1 MKLSLRAKLI
11 ISTLGVVFFIL
22 VIVSVI
28 NYRSSVSTINSLY
41 NALQEKMLISSFS
54 VVEDTIEGTKQS
66 LEYLAQELG
75 ALDLD
80 SAQNI
85 RQARALL
92 NSIAQA
98 HKYKNIFVGYE
109 NGDFVIVSQDESIS
123 AKKGSFDTLEDMK
136 NQQWYKNALNQ
147 KGFVVLN
154 PYIPRDG
161 NINLARKF
169 SLDKNGK
176 SLAVV
181 AMPITKNNQIIGV
194 VGLNFSYE
202 GMQEHFGIFKL
213 EQLPSLSIFIADSQ
227 YAIFSHNDHKVVLAA
242 PGEQPVEQVL
252 EEEAGK
258 NNKDSGII
266 HYIHNATQKVA
277 RFKKLESGWIV
288 LVSASTSDF
297 TDAIQK
303 EFIASMLI
311 ALALLAL
318 GSVMLY
324 FLISYFLKPINL
336 IRQGLDKFFAY
347 INYESKQA
355 NLLEVKSGDEFEY
368 MAQALNENIKRT
380 QESLQKDTA
389 LVAQTLEIVQKANN
403 GIVQDTI
410 TLNSHNPQ
418 LMELRNGLNRF
429 IETIKTR
436 IGSDLNEL
444 KKVLDSYAEL
454 DFCIDVKNANG
465 HVEVVTQ
472 TLGEEIRTML
482 HSNAR
487 FANMLDEQS
496 KQLESAVANLTKS
509 SHSQASSLEQTASA
523 IEEINSS
530 MQNVN
535 EQTNE
540 ASRQAEDI
548 TNIVNIIKDIA
559 DQTNLLALNAAIE
572 AARAGEHG
580 RGFAVVAD
588 EVRKLAERTQK
599 SLSEIEANVNMLVQ
613 SISEMTDSIQEQT
626 DGITQI
632 NESIVQL
639 ENIANENVEVANATN
654 EIMLKVNNIAKDI
667 LEDVH
672 KKKF

>member
-1 MKLSLRAKLI
+1 M
-11 ISTLGVVFFIL
+11 
-22 VIVSVI
+22 
-28 NYRSSVSTINSLY
+28 
-41 NALQEKMLISSFS
+41 
-54 VVEDTIEGTKQS
+54 
-66 LEYLAQELG
+66 
-75 ALDLD
+75 
-80 SAQNI
+80 
-85 RQARALL
+85 
-92 NSIAQA
+92 
-98 HKYKNIFVGYE
+98 GYE
-109 NGDFVIVSQDESIS
+109 NGDFVIVSKDKNSS
-123 AKKGSFDTLEDMK
+123 AKKTSLDALEDMK
-136 NQQWYKNALNQ
+136 NQQWYKSALKQ
-147 KGFVVLN
+147 KGFIVLD
-154 PYIPRDG
+154 PYIPRGG
-161 NINLARKF
+161 NIDPTRKL
-169 SLDKNGK
+169 SLDENGK

-181 AMPITKNNQIIGV
+181 AMPIIKNNQTIGV
-194 VGLNFSYE
+194 VGINFSYE
-202 GMQEHFGIFKL
+202 DLQEHFEIFELK
-213 EQLPSLSIFIADSQ
+213 QLPSLSIFIADSQ
-227 YAIFSHNDHKVVLAA
+227 YAIFLHDDYKVVLAT
-242 PGEQPVEQVL
+242 PGEQPVEQAL
-252 EEEAGK
+252 EEAGK
-258 NNKDSGII
+258 NKDSGII
-266 HYIHNATQKVA
+266 HYMHDKIEKVA
-277 RFKKLESGWIV
+277 MFKKLKSGWV
-288 LVSASTSDF
+288 VAVSASTSDF

-303 EFIASMLI
+303 EFVTSVLI
-311 ALALLAL
+311 ALVLLVL
-318 GSVMLY
+318 GSAMLY
-324 FLISYFLKPINL
+324 FLISYFLKPINI

-368 MAQALNENIKRT
+368 MAQVLNQNIKRT

-410 TLNSHNPQ
+410 TLESHNPQ
-418 LMELRNGLNRF
+418 LMELRNGLNHF
-429 IETIKTR
+429 IEAIKTR
-436 IGSDLNEL
+436 IGSDFNEL

-454 DFCIDVKNANG
+454 DFCMNVKDANG

-482 HSNAR
+482 NSSAR
-487 FANMLDEQS
+487 FADMLGEQS
-496 KQLESAVANLTKS
+496 KQLESAVANLTKT

-530 MQNVN
+530 MQNVS

-540 ASRQAEDI
+540 ASKQAEDI
-548 TNIVNIIKDIA
+548 KNIVNIIKDIA

-588 EVRKLAERTQK
+588 EVRKLAERTTK
-599 SLSEIEANVNMLVQ
+599 SLSEIEANVNVLVQ
-613 SISEMTDSIQEQT
+613 SISEMAESIHEQT
-626 DGITQI
+626 DGVTQI

>member
-1 MKLSLRAKLI
+1 MKLSLRAKLT

-22 VIVSVI
+22 AIVSVI

-54 VVEDTIEGTKQS
+54 VVEDTIERTKQS

-75 ALDLD
+75 TLDLD
-80 SAQNI
+80 SEQNI
-85 RQARALL
+85 RQVRALL
-92 NSIAQA
+92 DSIAQA
-98 HKYKNIFVGYE
+98 HKYKNVFVGYE

-161 NINLARKF
+161 NIDSTRKF

-194 VGLNFSYE
+194 VGLSFSYE
-202 GMQEHFGIFKL
+202 SMQEHFGIFRL
-213 EQLPSLSIFIADSQ
+213 EQLPSLTIFIADSQ
-227 YAIFSHNDHKVVLAA
+227 YAIFSHDDYKVVLAA
-242 PGEQPVEQVL
+242 PGEQPVEQAL
-252 EEEAGK
+252 EEEAG
-258 NNKDSGII
+258 NKDSGII
-266 HYIHNATQKVA
+266 HYMHGTIEKVA
-277 RFKKLESGWIV
+277 RFKKLKSGWIV

-318 GSVMLY
+318 GFVVLY

-368 MAQALNENIKRT
+368 MAQALNQNIKRT
-380 QESLQKDTA
+380 QESLQKDTE
-389 LVAQTLEIVQKANN
+389 LVTQTLEIVQKANN

-410 TLNSHNPQ
+410 TLESQNPQ
-418 LMELRNGLNRF
+418 LMELRNGLNHF
-429 IETIKTR
+429 IEAIKKR
-436 IGSDLNEL
+436 IGSDFNEL

-454 DFCIDVKNANG
+454 DFCIDMKNANG

-482 HSNAR
+482 NSSAR

-496 KQLESAVANLTKS
+496 KHLESAVANLTKS

-639 ENIANENVEVANATN
+639 ENIANENVEVANTTN